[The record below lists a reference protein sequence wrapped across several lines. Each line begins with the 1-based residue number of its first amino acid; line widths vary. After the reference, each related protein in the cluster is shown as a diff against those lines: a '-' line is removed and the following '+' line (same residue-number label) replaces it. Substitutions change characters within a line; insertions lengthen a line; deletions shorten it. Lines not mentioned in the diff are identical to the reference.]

1 MKFAIIIHAVHKRCN
16 NHIYAC
22 EPYVR
27 EMNLW
32 IKYVDEV
39 QIVAPVSIKEITSIE
54 GNYLFNSRHSE
65 QSEAISSKEQIA
77 TSHTPRNDKTE
88 RHSQLRWESLKF

>member
-1 MKFAIIIHAVHKRCN
+1 MKFAIITHAVHKIKGN
-16 NHIYAC
+16 KIYAY

-39 QIVAPVSIKEITSIE
+39 QIVAPVSREKVSRIE
-54 GNYLFNSRHSE
+54 
-65 QSEAISSKEQIA
+65 SKYDFI
-77 TSHTPRNDKTE
+77 N
-88 RHSQLRWESLKF
+88 